1 MKYFPTAA
9 LFIAGVIHLMPIS
22 GAAGVP
28 TLAKLYGIEISDP
41 NIVILLQHRSLLF
54 GVLGAI
60 MLFAIPIESLRIT
73 ALFAGLVS
81 ATSFIGIA
89 VWSGEYNHAIQRVV
103 IADVIASA
111 LLAVALI
118 VTFWFRRQAPT

>member
-9 LFIAGVIHLMPIS
+9 LLITGVIHLMPIS

-28 TLAKLYGIEISDP
+28 TLARLYGIEISDP
-41 NIVILLQHRSLLF
+41 NIAILLQHRALLF
-54 GVLGAI
+54 GVLGAL
-60 MLFAIPIESLRIT
+60 MLVAIQIESLRIT
-73 ALFAGLVS
+73 ALSAGLVS

-103 IADVIASA
+103 IADIIAST
-111 LLAVALI
+111 LLAIALI
-118 VTFWFRRQAPT
+118 VTLRFRRQAYT